1 MRKEKQHF
9 LLLKLIL
16 FLERK
21 MLLYDLDNVFLV
33 FLWIF
38 HISFC
43 LYDIDDVVSDFLTF
57 ANEVI
62 IECAEMVTVFARVD
76 GFDICSATLVTES
89 VDSFLNVSAS

>member
-1 MRKEKQHF
+1 
-9 LLLKLIL
+9 
-16 FLERK
+16 

-38 HISFC
+38 YISFS
-43 LYDIDDVVSDFLTF
+43 LYDVYYVVADFLTF
-57 ANEVI
+57 TNEVI